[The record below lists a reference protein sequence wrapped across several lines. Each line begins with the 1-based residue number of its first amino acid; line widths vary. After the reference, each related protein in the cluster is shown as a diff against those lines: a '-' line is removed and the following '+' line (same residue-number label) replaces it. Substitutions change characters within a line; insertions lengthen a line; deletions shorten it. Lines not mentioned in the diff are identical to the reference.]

1 MKCKWLM
8 KVVKL
13 IYEKELL
20 IMLFLAPL
28 VASAVESALAYES
41 ASMFVAG
48 AASATSVFRRD

>member
-1 MKCKWLM
+1 M

-48 AASATSVFRRD
+48 AASAASVFHRD